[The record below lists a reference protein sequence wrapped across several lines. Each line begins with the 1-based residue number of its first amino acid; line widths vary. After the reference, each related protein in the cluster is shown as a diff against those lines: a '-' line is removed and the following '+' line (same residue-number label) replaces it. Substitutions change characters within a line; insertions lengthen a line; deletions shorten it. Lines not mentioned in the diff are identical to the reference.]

1 LDLWLCWLIFS
12 CIMFVVE
19 IFTAGFFMFWFGIG
33 GLVALVLALLGL
45 ELHIQMIAMLI
56 VTVLLLIF
64 TKPLVNKAIK
74 KVPPTNTD
82 AYIGKKAIVIKEI
95 NNIEG
100 TGTVKVMGE
109 TWSAI
114 STNDSIIPAKT
125 QVIVEKVT
133 GAKLEVKLSE

>member
-1 LDLWLCWLIFS
+1 
-12 CIMFVVE
+12 
-19 IFTAGFFMFWFGIG
+19 MFWFGIG

-45 ELHIQMIAMLI
+45 ELYIQMIAMLI

-64 TKPLVNKAIK
+64 TKPLVNKTIK

-114 STNDSIIPAKT
+114 STDDSIIPAKT

-133 GAKLEVKLSE
+133 GAKLEVKTSE

>member
-1 LDLWLCWLIFS
+1 
-12 CIMFVVE
+12 
-19 IFTAGFFMFWFGIG
+19 MFWFGIG

-74 KVPPTNTD
+74 KVPPTNID
-82 AYIGKKAIVIKEI
+82 AYTGKKAIVIKEI

-114 STNDSIIPAKT
+114 STDDSIIPVKT
-125 QVIVEKVT
+125 QVIVEKVI
-133 GAKLEVKLSE
+133 GAKLEVKISE

>member
-1 LDLWLCWLIFS
+1 
-12 CIMFVVE
+12 
-19 IFTAGFFMFWFGIG
+19 MFWFGIG

-64 TKPLVNKAIK
+64 TKPIVNKTVK
-74 KVPPTNTD
+74 KVPPTNVD
-82 AYIGKKAIVIKEI
+82 AYIGKKAIVINEI

-114 STNDSIIPAKT
+114 STDDSIIPAKT

-133 GAKLEVKLSE
+133 GAKLEVKISQ